1 MKAIR
6 GINETMTTAFQD
18 NDADVAEPIIY
29 PATVEGR
36 PRSQWRL
43 TLVALLLALILGA
56 VGGGWM
62 VLYYNE
68 QTVRQSGG
76 TAPAA
81 LLPAGD
87 KVPLARPVATAPQ
100 PLVPQPVTNTDAS
113 GMTARIAQIEERLAR
128 LSMTAES
135 ASGNAAKAEAILVA
149 FAARRALDRGLPL
162 GPMEAQLRIR
172 FGESQPNAVQSILSA
187 SARPVTQED
196 LLRRLDAMRPVA
208 MADSNAGWLTR
219 MGNSLSGLIVIRPAD
234 APSAAPVRR
243 FERAQRAIA
252 GGRVDE
258 AIGEVMAL
266 PGADNALIRQWLDDA
281 RRYNDARR
289 ALDLIETAAII
300 EPGENREAGK
310 AQTPALLTGQ
320 R

>member
-1 MKAIR
+1 
-6 GINETMTTAFQD
+6 MTTVFQD
-18 NDADVAEPIIY
+18 GSIDAAEPTIY

-43 TLVALLLALILGA
+43 TLVALALTLILGA

-68 QTVRQSGG
+68 QNVQQADG

-81 LLPAGD
+81 LAPGAG
-87 KVPLARPVATAPQ
+87 KVPLARPVAVAPQ
-100 PLVPQPVTNTDAS
+100 PLATPALTGADA
-113 GMTARIAQIEERLAR
+113 TTVAARVAQIEDRLAR
-128 LSMTAES
+128 LSLTAES
-135 ASGNAAKAEAILVA
+135 ASGNAAKAEAILDA

-162 GPMEAQLRIR
+162 GPMEAQLRLR
-172 FGESQPNAVQSILSA
+172 FGESQPNAVESILSA

-196 LLRRLDAMRPVA
+196 LLRRLDAMRPIA

-219 MGNSLSGLIVIRPAD
+219 MGNSLSGLIVIRSAD

-243 FERAQRAIA
+243 FERAQRAVE

-266 PGADNALIRQWLDDA
+266 PGAENELVRQWLDDA

-289 ALDLIETAAII
+289 ALDLIETAAIV
-300 EPGENREAGK
+300 EPGQNREADK
-310 AQTPALLTGQ
+310 AAVATAAPGVP
-320 R
+320 

>member
-1 MKAIR
+1 
-6 GINETMTTAFQD
+6 MTTTFQD
-18 NDADVAEPIIY
+18 SNLDVAEPTIY

-36 PRSQWRL
+36 PKSQWRL
-43 TLVALLLALILGA
+43 TLVALALTLILGA

-68 QTVRQSGG
+68 QTVRQADG
-76 TAPAA
+76 TAAA
-81 LLPAGD
+81 APPITD
-87 KVPLARPVATAPQ
+87 TKVPLVQPAPVAAQ
-100 PLVPQPVTNTDAS
+100 PLVSQPLTSADATS
-113 GMTARIAQIEERLAR
+113 VAARIAQIEERLAR
-128 LSMTAES
+128 LSLTAES

-172 FGESQPNAVQSILSA
+172 FAETQPNAVESILSA

-196 LLRRLDAMRPVA
+196 LLQRLDAMRPVA
-208 MADSNAGWLTR
+208 MADGDAGWLTR
-219 MGNSLSGLIVIRPAD
+219 MGHSLSSLIVIRSAD

-243 FERAQRAIA
+243 FERAQRAVE
-252 GGRVDE
+252 GSRVDE

-266 PGADNALIRQWLDDA
+266 PGADNPLVQQWLDDA

-289 ALDLIETAAII
+289 ALDLIETAAIV
-300 EPGENREAGK
+300 EPGQNREADK
-310 AQTPALLTGQ
+310 AAVPGVK
-320 R
+320 